1 MAAAKKKRRTTKRG
15 SRNGRPP
22 AKRRDP
28 LANVK
33 PIDLDRFI
41 GALPDSRSADEI
53 LADLYAMKY
62 GPRHRWP

>member
-1 MAAAKKKRRTTKRG
+1 MAAPKKKRRTTKRD
-15 SRNGRPP
+15 SPNGRPA

-28 LANVK
+28 LAGVK

-41 GALPDSRSADEI
+41 GALPDDRSAEEI

-62 GPRHRWP
+62 GPRRRWP